1 MIIPNT
7 KGDESWAIM
16 INQVVF
22 LKLFKPLP
30 RVAWKAGKGD
40 GSKATSPGVVALD
53 MPICIHMDIQP
64 IVVQPILRIFMIFM
78 GI

>member
-1 MIIPNT
+1 MIIPDT
-7 KGDESWAIM
+7 KGYESWATM

-30 RVAWKAGKGD
+30 RVTWKVGKGD
-40 GSKATSPGVVALD
+40 GSKATSRGVVALD
-53 MPICIHMDIQP
+53 MPICMDMDIQP
-64 IVVQPILRIFMIFM
+64 IVVHPILRIFMIFM